1 MRKVFYFMIVLTTI
15 ITSFL
20 FVSCGDSEDDNGQID
35 MNNFIIQ
42 NGKRLSELSY
52 IDTDSTLSYII
63 DTENNS
69 FKLGLVPNNQV
80 YNYKIKYDSK
90 GRMNKIY
97 NTRKDSLYLT
107 CEIDY
112 EQRCIK
118 RLSKQFIYSLNED
131 GYISQIDNGY
141 FFYNEKGYLINF
153 DNANFHSIFD
163 YDHYNIKQ
171 ASLEEFKTGLIH
183 AYFISIENSDK
194 RELYIRFK
202 TTNGYKTNL
211 NSNDLIG
218 IIAVFSGLFGKIP
231 SNFLVLKSEDEVN
244 ALFGID
250 KLYNDQYKTIGRFI
264 LKYE

>member
-1 MRKVFYFMIVLTTI
+1 MRKVFNFMMVLTTI

-52 IDTDSTLSYII
+52 IDTDSNILSVITDGDSVYYIS
-63 DTENNS
+63 D
-69 FKLGLVPNNQV
+69 KHD
-80 YNYKIKYDSK
+80 YNYKIQYDSK

-97 NTRKDSLYLT
+97 SIGKDSLYLS

-171 ASLEEFKTGLIH
+171 ASLEEFKTGIIH
-183 AYFISIENSDK
+183 AYFISIDNSDK

-202 TTNGYKTNL
+202 TTNGYKTKL
-211 NSNDLIG
+211 NSNDVIG
-218 IIAVFSGLFGKIP
+218 IIAFFSGLFGKIP

-250 KLYNDQYKTIGRFI
+250 KLYNDQYETIGRFI